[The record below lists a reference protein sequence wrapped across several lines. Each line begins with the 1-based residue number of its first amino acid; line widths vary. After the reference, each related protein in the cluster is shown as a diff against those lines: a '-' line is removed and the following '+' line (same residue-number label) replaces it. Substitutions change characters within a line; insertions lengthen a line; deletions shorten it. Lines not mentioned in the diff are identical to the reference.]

1 MLTTPPDSEH
11 GEESVPAAQIR
22 VLWAAE
28 MAPNLN
34 ALSAV
39 HVGLNCLHIGKK
51 SASAANA
58 TEPLTTDVLTAIADA
73 HMLFVVSDVES
84 EAWAQQIDAACKQAN
99 KNAPFRIR
107 MLDHPEATC
116 VAIRSMTEM
125 LNVYSFIGIDIEDV
139 RFALDGQGFI
149 TIGTGVATGQDRA
162 HIAAMQALANANLI
176 ACDAACDAPTV
187 QGALLI
193 ISAAPSKLPLS
204 ECSSIRTR
212 FVDRLSD
219 DTKWVY
225 GMNHDASLGEA
236 IRVAIFVNR
245 TSA

>member
-1 MLTTPPDSEH
+1 MHTTPPDSEH
-11 GEESVPAAQIR
+11 EEECAPAARIR

-28 MAPNLN
+28 TAPNLSV
-34 ALSAV
+34 LSAV
-39 HVGLNCLHIGKK
+39 HVGLNCLYLSKAC
-51 SASAANA
+51 ASAANA
-58 TEPLTTDVLTAIADA
+58 TEPLTSDILAAIADA
-73 HMLFVVSDVES
+73 HMLFVVSDSES
-84 EAWAQQIDAACKQAN
+84 EAWAQQIDAACKHAN
-99 KNAPFRIR
+99 KKAPFRIR
-107 MLDHPEATC
+107 MLDHAEATC

-139 RFALDGQGFI
+139 RFALDGPGFI

-176 ACDAACDAPTV
+176 ACDAPTV
-187 QGALLI
+187 RGALLI
-193 ISAAPSKLPLS
+193 ISAAPNKLPLS
-204 ECSSIRTR
+204 ECSSIRAR
-212 FVDRLSD
+212 FVESLSD

-225 GMNHDASLGEA
+225 GMNDDASLGEA